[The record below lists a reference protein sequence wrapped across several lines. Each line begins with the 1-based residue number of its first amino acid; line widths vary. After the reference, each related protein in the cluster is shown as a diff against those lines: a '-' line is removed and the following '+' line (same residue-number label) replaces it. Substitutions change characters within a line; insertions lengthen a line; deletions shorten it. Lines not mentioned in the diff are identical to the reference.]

1 MRSLTESASRAAL
14 LQMARAP
21 LAYGRS
27 RLSAHALME
36 LAWRAFHHHIED
48 DCTVSRCS
56 RIELLI
62 KGRRRQVLELIAKVG
77 PIESAMAYTRVLDA
91 LAQLHSNAQA
101 ATAAA
106 AMDAVV
112 KGNTDGC

>member
-1 MRSLTESASRAAL
+1 MSRLTESASRAAL
-14 LQMARAP
+14 LMMARAP
-21 LAYGRS
+21 LAYGR
-27 RLSAHALME
+27 RLLNAHALME
-36 LAWRAFHHHIED
+36 LAWRAFHHHIKN

-56 RIELLI
+56 RVERLI

-112 KGNTDGC
+112 KGNTDAS